1 MAQHEIYDTACE
13 VNSVADN
20 LWSVKNCFGTETFDH
35 FGKLHLNHDETWHRH
50 QDCLEYRLQLT
61 PESPTMLKMQELSQ
75 AMMPAIEN
83 IVGYE
88 LIPSECKVWLDLSA
102 WHCPYHADAP
112 LLFVT
117 YQVYFWSH
125 GDVYGTEFCH
135 GDSRTHMEF
144 VPNTGYINLN
154 QDQKVHHSKNMTG
167 TRLSAC
173 WQYIRKV

>member
-1 MAQHEIYDTACE
+1 MAQHQIYDTLSE

-20 LWSVKNCFGTETFDH
+20 LWSVTNCFDTETFKH
-35 FGKLHLNHDETWHRH
+35 FSNLHLSHDETWHRH
-50 QDCLEYRLQLT
+50 EDCLEYRLQLT
-61 PESPTMLKMQELSQ
+61 PESPTMVKMRELSR
-75 AMMPAIEN
+75 AMMPKIAN
-83 IVGYE
+83 IVGHA
-88 LIPSECKVWLDLSA
+88 LVPAECKVWLDLSD

-125 GDVYGTEFCH
+125 GVVHGTEFCH
-135 GDSRTHMEF
+135 TEPRTDIKF

-154 QDQKVHHSKNMTG
+154 QDLKVHHSDRMTG

-173 WQYIRKV
+173 WQYIRKM